1 MQPCSAKP
9 AVAGWG
15 PTIMGLVRASSA
27 DAPLSELRNALLLEA
42 TATGLTDE
50 IVRLSQSSRE
60 AHLDVYLS
68 LCCLDVGCEERR
80 KMTLALPY
88 VRDLHAK

>member
-1 MQPCSAKP
+1 M
-9 AVAGWG
+9 
-15 PTIMGLVRASSA
+15 
-27 DAPLSELRNALLLEA
+27 
-42 TATGLTDE
+42 ATGLTNE
-50 IVRLSQSSRE
+50 IAHFSQSSRE
-60 AHLDVYLS
+60 AHLDVYMS

>member
-1 MQPCSAKP
+1 
-9 AVAGWG
+9 
-15 PTIMGLVRASSA
+15 MGLLHASSA
-27 DAPLSELRNALLLEA
+27 DAPLSVLRNALCLEA
-42 TATGLTDE
+42 TATGLTNE
-50 IVRLSQSSRE
+50 IAHFSQSSRE

>member
-1 MQPCSAKP
+1 
-9 AVAGWG
+9 
-15 PTIMGLVRASSA
+15 MGLLRASSA
-27 DAPLSELRNALLLEA
+27 GAPLSVIRKAFPFKA
-42 TATGLTDE
+42 TATGLTGTM
-50 IVRLSQSSRE
+50 VPLSQSSRE

-68 LCCLDVGCEERR
+68 LCCLDVGCEERC